1 MRPSLEQIKQ
11 HPFFQIQSVPHQI
24 PTYTLKEPPR
34 AELYESLK
42 PIEVSEDQEKTSM
55 PDLVLVQRWVDYS
68 SKYGIGYKLTNGVY
82 GAVFNDHSSA
92 LMSGSLYF
100 E

>member
-1 MRPSLEQIKQ
+1 M
-11 HPFFQIQSVPHQI
+11 
-24 PTYTLKEPPR
+24 PTYTLQELPR
-34 AELYESLK
+34 ADVYESLQPFK
-42 PIEVSEDQEKTSM
+42 QDVREKSAM
-55 PDLVLVQRWVDYS
+55 PDVVLVQRWVDLS

-82 GAVFNDHSSA
+82 GVLFNDFSSA